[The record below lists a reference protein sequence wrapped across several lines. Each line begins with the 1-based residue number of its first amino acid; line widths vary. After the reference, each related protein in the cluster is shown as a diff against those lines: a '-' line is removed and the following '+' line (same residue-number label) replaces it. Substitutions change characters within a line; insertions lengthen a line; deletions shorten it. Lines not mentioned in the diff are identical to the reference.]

1 MSKSLISGKALAIQL
16 GREQSRIALVS
27 ANGDILH
34 SVVVPTPAGA
44 VEDGAIRN
52 QEAVRKMLKAAT
64 AAKEFKN
71 TRKAVFVMSTSQVIT
86 ETVAVPEL
94 PEQKLE
100 KLLMANADMY
110 FPVDMKEYQMVWQP
124 IGTKTREN
132 GMTEL
137 MVQLW
142 AVPLAL
148 VTRYYT
154 VANASGLSVEAV
166 DFVGNSV
173 ATAVGASFTAPA
185 KSKAKAKKQF
195 SLNME
200 ISFKKKEAESVEP
213 VMPESGPVPATE
225 LYISMDPDL
234 LGMTFVQQGQVVMQ
248 RFVPCGTDPTAHLDE
263 LSMMVEY
270 FRSMDVGRGSE
281 ITASAMG
288 ALADDRDLIFEL
300 SDILGLDVI
309 RFASGKDPK
318 WVIPAAAVRT
328 AKDFGVPSMNKA
340 AAARKQMGAELW
352 QYVLVLAGG
361 AVLVGV
367 ILLTL
372 SSRLVWNAEIKGLE
386 NTQQSLSIQAAK
398 SNGFA
403 DNYKQYSALYDG
415 YKNDWEIMFNS
426 LRTYNDNLVLLL
438 QELEEIL
445 PDKTSVTQLQ
455 IGMDAMNVTL
465 ASDNKEEAAYVILA
479 LRSLQYADFVGV
491 TNLQGGG
498 KGPAKTYGPRDEVE
512 EAPTEGDDPQARQGE
527 QNTIAGIISQELN
540 QDELMALATS
550 MTTEQF
556 TLLEQAYGKT
566 PTTKYASLAKLQED
580 KNVSASFTHRSEAIN
595 EMFTTNPFAVNHFIT
610 ELEKDQHRDES
621 IIFLIVLE
629 ELLIMDDE
637 GKLPAGGLDSA
648 AGMQAYADIL
658 VQILTKNE
666 ENLEAAEKL
675 FTMDPYLESTYLHYL
690 ETEMSIREPETLPY
704 MNLDAVVEDLMAGS
718 FDTGDAE
725 LDQKLNSLI
734 SQEAWDMM
742 DQMNS
747 EAEMEAL
754 LSKYLTTGTTGNK
767 VMDALIN
774 EYMATGSTG
783 SAQMDAII
791 KDKLGNQTLDQQLG
805 QMMQE
810 YLEKGTTGNK
820 AVDEMI
826 VAYLTTGTTGNEQM
840 DKVIA
845 SYLGA
850 GKLDEQMMDMLEDY
864 FSKGTTGNSVM
875 DNLIKKYLTDGATGN
890 KKLDEMIEGYIASGA
905 LETIV
910 GDLVKKYLAEGTTGN
925 TVLDSMISKYLN
937 TGTTG
942 NKALDKLIENYV
954 NGGKVDAE
962 LANLIQKFFNDGTT
976 GNKALDSLIE
986 KYLTT
991 GSTGNTAV
999 DKVILN
1005 YINAGYLN
1013 AQMLTLLKK
1022 YLSTGTTGNTV
1033 VDKLLNIYIKTG
1045 TTGNAQIDKII
1056 KDYLSG
1062 INLGTGTGSGTGTGI
1077 GGGIGGGMGQAQ
1089 DTRVFY
1095 TVALQY
1101 KQELLTAELARK
1113 GLDSSLM
1120 VEKVEVVL
1128 K

>member
-16 GREQSRIALVS
+16 GREQTRIALVG
-27 ANGDILH
+27 ANGDVLH
-34 SVVVPTPAGA
+34 SAVVPTPAGA
-44 VEDGAIRN
+44 VEDGTIRN

-71 TRKAVFVMSTSQVIT
+71 TRKAVFVMATSQVIT
-86 ETVAVPEL
+86 ETVTVPEL

-100 KLLMANADMY
+100 KLLLANADMY
-110 FPVDMKEYQMVWQP
+110 FPVDMKEYQLVWQTV
-124 IGTKTREN
+124 GTKTREN

-142 AVPLAL
+142 AIPLSL

-154 VANASGLSVEAV
+154 VGNASGLSVEAV
-166 DFVGNSV
+166 DFIGNSV
-173 ATAVGASFTAPA
+173 ATAVGASFTAPV
-185 KSKAKAKKQF
+185 KGKAKAKQKF

-200 ISFKKKEAESVEP
+200 ISFKKKESAPAAPAQEDDGV
-213 VMPESGPVPATE
+213 VPPTE

-234 LGMTFVQQGQVVMQ
+234 LGMTFVQRGQVMMQ
-248 RFVPCGTDPTAHLDE
+248 RFVPCGSDPLAHLDE

-270 FRSMDVGRGSE
+270 FRSMDMGRGSE

-309 RFASGKDPK
+309 RYASGKDPS
-318 WVIPAAAVRT
+318 WVLIAAAART
-328 AKDFGVPSMNKA
+328 ARDFGVPAMNKA

-398 SNGFA
+398 VNGYA
-403 DNYKQYSALYDG
+403 DNYKKYNSSYDA
-415 YKNDWEIMFNS
+415 YAADWDIVFGS
-426 LRTYNDNLVLLL
+426 LRTYNDNLVLMLE
-438 QELEEIL
+438 ELEEVL
-445 PDKTSVTQLQ
+445 PDKTSVLQL
-455 IGMDAMNVTL
+455 IINTDGITVSL
-465 ASDNKEEAAYVILA
+465 ASDSKEEAAYVIHSM
-479 LRSLQYADFVGV
+479 RSLQYANFAGV

-498 KGPAKTYGPRDEVE
+498 KGPVKTYGPRDEE
-512 EAPTEGDDPQARQGE
+512 EAAPTEGSNPEARQGE
-527 QNTIAGIISQELN
+527 NTIAGIISQELN
-540 QDELMALATS
+540 QEELMALATT
-550 MTTEQF
+550 MTPEQF

-566 PTTKYASLAKLQED
+566 PATKYPTLEKLQQD
-580 KNVSASFTHRSEAIN
+580 PNVSASFTQRSDAIS
-595 EMFTTNPFAVNHFIT
+595 EMFSTNPFAVNHFIT
-610 ELEKDQHRDES
+610 ELEKDQRRSDS
-621 IIFLIVLE
+621 IIFLIVVE
-629 ELLIMDDE
+629 ELLIMEEE

-648 AGMQAYADIL
+648 EGMQAYSDIL
-658 VQILTKNE
+658 IHILTKNE
-666 ENLEAAEKL
+666 TNLEAAEKL
-675 FTMDPYLESTYLHYL
+675 FTMDPYLESSYLHYL
-690 ETEMSIREPETLPY
+690 ETEMSLREPETLPY
-704 MNLDAVVEDLMAGS
+704 LNLDAVLEDLMAGS
-718 FDTGDAE
+718 FDTGDPE
-725 LDQKLNSLI
+725 LDKKLNSLI

-742 DQMNS
+742 EQMNS
-747 EAEMEAL
+747 EEKMEAL
-754 LSKYLTTGTTGNK
+754 LTKYLTEGTTGNKAMDALINEYLTTGTTG
-767 VMDALIN
+767 
-774 EYMATGSTG
+774 
-783 SAQMDAII
+783 SAQLDAII
-791 KDKLGNQTLDQQLG
+791 KNKLGDQALDQQLG
-805 QMMQE
+805 QMMQD

-820 AVDEMI
+820 AMDDMI
-826 VAYLTTGTTGNEQM
+826 AAYLTTGTTGNEQM

-845 SYLGA
+845 NYLGA
-850 GKLDEQMMDMLEDY
+850 GKLDEQMMDMLEAY
-864 FSKGTTGNSVM
+864 FKDGTTGNAVM
-875 DNLIKKYLTDGATGN
+875 DNLIKKYLTEGTTGN
-890 KKLDEMIEGYIASGA
+890 KKLDDMINGYIASGA

-910 GDLVKKYLAEGTTGN
+910 GDLVKKYLSEGTTGN
-925 TVLDSMISKYLN
+925 TVLDGLISKYLN

-942 NKALDKLIENYV
+942 NKALDKLIENYI